1 MGHLSISSS
10 SIPSVTPYTGPN
22 LHCRLDAGDGPTR
35 QQRRSRTLEQ
45 LGLTR
50 GQLSPAL
57 HDGVQAVAQ
66 FLHTPLALLSL
77 VDDATE
83 QIKAAQGL
91 SQVGLSSPL
100 ALTRQLHDD
109 DSLALVVVDSG
120 QPLVLADVYR
130 FPSLATSDLAQHY
143 GVRAYAGVPL
153 VAAGVCVGVLAVLDT
168 AVRTFTQQDIV
179 FMEMTARWLMAEQER
194 LVSAPGPALPP
205 AHPPVPESPASPL
218 NRGLDSLIDAV
229 KLHLIS
235 QLTQDLRSPL
245 TSVMGMASMLN
256 RQIYGPLT
264 DKQQEYTDI
273 IRSSSQTLMAL
284 VDEIVELGSFDHT
297 CQALVPNPVDI
308 QMLGLQ
314 IVSAFEQI
322 AERRHQTLQLTVEP
336 GERIWVLDRGK
347 VKQILYHLL
356 FSISQMAGE
365 NTTIRLHASRKEGRL
380 HLAVWLSNPWLGEG
394 LPPAA
399 LRIAHLLTPQYQP
412 VAADLFEPDAD
423 DFSQAVVATGYDVQ
437 PGRVQRDALGLLL
450 SQQIANLHQG
460 SITVQ
465 GNPDAGYRFVVDL
478 PSLGMESDSTL
489 APEPV
494 AQSHA

>member
-1 MGHLSISSS
+1 MGHPLISS
-10 SIPSVTPYTGPN
+10 SIPPSATPYTGPN
-22 LHCRLDAGDGPTR
+22 LCCRLGEGDGAVRP
-35 QQRRSRTLEQ
+35 QRRRQVLEQ
-45 LGLTR
+45 QGFASGR
-50 GQLSPAL
+50 LSPAL
-57 HDGVQAVAQ
+57 QDGVQAVAQ
-66 FLHTPLALLSL
+66 FLRTPLALFSL
-77 VDDATE
+77 VDDTTE
-83 QIKAAQGL
+83 HIQAAHGL
-91 SQVGLSSPL
+91 SQVGLTSPL
-100 ALTRQLHDD
+100 ALDH
-109 DSLALVVVDSG
+109 ALSQDNSFAFAVVDSG
-120 QPLVLADVYR
+120 QPLVLADVHV
-130 FPSLATSDLAQHY
+130 FPSLAASDLVQHH

-168 AVRTFTQQDIV
+168 AARSFTQQDMV
-179 FMEMTARWLMAEQER
+179 FMEMTARWLMAEQDR
-194 LVSAPGPALPP
+194 LASAPVPLPAQGAAADPDAAP
-205 AHPPVPESPASPL
+205 PL

-264 DKQQEYTDI
+264 SKQQEYTDI
-273 IRSSSQTLMAL
+273 IRSSSQTLMTL

-365 NTTIRLHASRKEGRL
+365 NTSIRLHASRKAERL

-412 VAADLFEPDAD
+412 VAADLFEPGAE
-423 DFSQAVVATGYDVQ
+423 DFSQAVVATGYEVQ

-478 PSLGMESDSTL
+478 PSLGMEQVPTP
-489 APEPV
+489 ATQPV
-494 AQSHA
+494 AESRA